1 MSICARLVGLLGTAS
16 ILAGC
21 GWTGLNQ
28 LPLPGAAGTGEGSW
42 SLDIEMPDVATLT
55 ENARVRVNDVTV
67 GTVRSIRVE
76 AKHALVTVSLEPQV
90 DLPDGTT
97 AKIGATSLL
106 GSAHLELIPP
116 ETSSATTALHDGDRI
131 SLDRADAY
139 PTTEQTLST
148 LSFLLTGGGV
158 GKLAEINRE
167 VGDALSGREDT
178 VRSLLANVRDFTT
191 RLNQQRDDIVAAL
204 QGLDRF
210 STIVADDRDTL
221 DHALLTLD
229 PALATLDAQRENLI
243 AAIEA
248 IGRFARSADAL
259 VTASRADLDAD
270 LRALEP
276 ALRALA
282 DSGPSLT
289 SSLSLLATLPFP
301 MNTYRNAVQGDFANL
316 FLNLDLTTARLDRA
330 LLTGTPAM
338 GQLASLGGIIG
349 QLPPFPPTP
358 GNPLITPLN
367 LGNPRPAG
375 QGGN

>member
-1 MSICARLVGLLGTAS
+1 MSAVARLVCVLCSAS
-16 ILAGC
+16 VLAGC
-21 GWTGLNQ
+21 GWTGINQ
-28 LPLPGAAGTGEGSW
+28 FPLPGSVGTGDGSW
-42 SLDIEMPDVATLT
+42 SIDIEMPDVATLT
-55 ENARVRVNDVTV
+55 ENARVRVSDVTV

-76 AKHALVTVSLEPQV
+76 DTHALVTVSLEP
-90 DLPDGTT
+90 DIELPNGTT

-106 GSAHLELIPP
+106 GSAHLELLPP
-116 ETSSATTALHDGDRI
+116 KSSPVAALLHDGDRI
-131 SLDRADAY
+131 SLDNADAY

-167 VGDALSGREDT
+167 VGEALSGREDT
-178 VRSLLANVRDFTT
+178 VRSLLDNLRDFTG
-191 RLNQQRDDIVAAL
+191 RLNQQHADIVAAL
-204 QGLDRF
+204 DGLDRF
-210 STIVADDRDTL
+210 SNIVASDRETL
-221 DHALLTLD
+221 DQALLTLD
-229 PALATLDAQRENLI
+229 PALTTLDAQREDLI
-243 AAIEA
+243 GAVDA

-259 VTASRADLDAD
+259 ITASRADLDAD

-301 MNTYRNAVQGDFANL
+301 MNSYRNAVQGDFANL

-349 QLPPFPPTP
+349 QLPPFPPIQ

-367 LGNPRPAG
+367 LGQTRPTE

>member
-1 MSICARLVGLLGTAS
+1 MGLLGTAS

-76 AKHALVTVSLEPQV
+76 GKHALVTVSLEPQV
-90 DLPDGTT
+90 ALPDGTT

-131 SLDRADAY
+131 ALDRADAY

-210 STIVADDRDTL
+210 STIVANDRDTL
-221 DHALLTLD
+221 DHALVTLD

-243 AAIEA
+243 GAIDA

-259 VTASRADLDAD
+259 ITASRADLDAD

-367 LGNPRPAG
+367 LGNPRPTE